1 MSLGLLILALATWRL
16 SSLLVQET
24 GPGRVFVKLRELTGI
39 THTDDGRVLS
49 YGDWTPLYCIWCTS
63 MYVSVVLLFVPLIV
77 LMPLAIS
84 TLAIVIHEKLT

>member
-16 SSLLVQET
+16 SSLLVQEP
-24 GPGRVFVKLRELTGI
+24 GPGRIFVKLRERTGI
-39 THTDDGRVLS
+39 IHTEDDRVLS
-49 YGDWTPLYCIWCTS
+49 HGDWTPLYCVWCTS
-63 MYVSVVLLFVPLIV
+63 PYVAVAFMFVPLVV